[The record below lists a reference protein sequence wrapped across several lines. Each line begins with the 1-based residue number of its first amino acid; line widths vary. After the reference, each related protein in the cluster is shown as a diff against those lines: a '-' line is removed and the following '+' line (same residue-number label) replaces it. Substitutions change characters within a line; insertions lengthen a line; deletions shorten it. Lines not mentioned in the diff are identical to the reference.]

1 MSDLQ
6 KPRHISTLPCVTSIA
21 GPHGGAYPTLRITMK
36 RLFLAAAL
44 ATNPLAAGDLW
55 AQQNS
60 TPPDFSGIWG
70 HSYWPSFEPPASGP
84 GPVTNRSRLQGGP
97 QAGVSNPREL
107 AGDYTSPILKPW
119 AADVVKKRG
128 EDEINGLLSPTPY
141 NQCWPQGVPFI
152 LFNFGMQ
159 MLQQPNKITFLYFS
173 DQFRQVQMNQQ
184 HPAHVTPSWHGDSV
198 GHYEGDTLVIDTI
211 GIKADRPFA
220 MVDMYGTP
228 HTGALHVVERYRL
241 IDYEVAKEALERNA
255 KENFRFP
262 PGVQPFDFDPKY
274 RGKHLQLEFIVEDEG
289 AFTRLWSA
297 TVTYAR
303 PSVVFPSAWFEFICA
318 ENPREHPTGADAELP
333 HADKPDF

>member
-1 MSDLQ
+1 
-6 KPRHISTLPCVTSIA
+6 
-21 GPHGGAYPTLRITMK
+21 
-36 RLFLAAAL
+36 
-44 ATNPLAAGDLW
+44 
-55 AQQNS
+55 
-60 TPPDFSGIWG
+60 
-70 HSYWPSFEPPASGP
+70 
-84 GPVTNRSRLQGGP
+84 
-97 QAGVSNPREL
+97 VSNPREL
-107 AGDYTSPILKPW
+107 AGDYTNAILRPW
-119 AADVVKKRG
+119 AADVLKKRG

-152 LFNFGMQ
+152 FFNFGMQ

-198 GHYEGDTLVIDTI
+198 GHYEDDTLVIDTI

-262 PGVQPFDFDPKY
+262 PGVQPFDFDPNY
-274 RGKHLQLEFIVEDEG
+274 RGKHLQLEFTVEDEG
-289 AFTRLWSA
+289 AFTRPWSA

-303 PSVVFPSAWFEFICA
+303 PRVVFPSAWFEFICA
-318 ENPREHPTGADAELP
+318 ENPREHPAGADAELP
-333 HADKPDF
+333 RADKPDF